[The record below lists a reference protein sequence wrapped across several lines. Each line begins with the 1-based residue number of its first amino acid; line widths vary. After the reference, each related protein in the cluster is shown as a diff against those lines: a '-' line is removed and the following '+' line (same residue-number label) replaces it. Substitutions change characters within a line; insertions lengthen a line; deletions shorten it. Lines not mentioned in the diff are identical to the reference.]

1 MYIYIYI
8 YNIYIYIHIY
18 KQVDSV
24 TIECEKYY
32 DILVPAQDILAS
44 SVPAHVSFVH
54 HAEATIGSKQE
65 HTSGLTSL
73 KTFVGCRRD
82 RGKSLSHE
90 ASSSDF
96 CLDESY
102 VD

>member
-1 MYIYIYI
+1 MSHNIYIE

-54 HAEATIGSKQE
+54 HAEAT
-65 HTSGLTSL
+65 T
-73 KTFVGCRRD
+73 
-82 RGKSLSHE
+82 E
-90 ASSSDF
+90 ASKNTR
-96 CLDESY
+96 
-102 VD
+102 VG